1 MSASIY
7 PSVIPLVAID
17 RLHCPKCHARM
28 ELAQVSAGPTGFEV
42 RTLECTQC
50 DHVEK
55 IMIALDFRRAG
66 AVGWFV
72 GETSPSE

>member
-7 PSVIPLVAID
+7 PSLIPLVAMD

-42 RTLECTQC
+42 RTFECTQC

-55 IMIALDFRRAG
+55 IVIALESRGVG

-72 GETSPSE
+72 GEPPPK